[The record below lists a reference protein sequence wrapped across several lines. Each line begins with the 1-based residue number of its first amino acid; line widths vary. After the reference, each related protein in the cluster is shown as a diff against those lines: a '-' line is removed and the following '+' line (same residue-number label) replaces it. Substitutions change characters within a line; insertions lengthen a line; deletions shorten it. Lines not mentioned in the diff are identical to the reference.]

1 MNRDGG
7 DAVRRVDY
15 VVLSHVI
22 VDDLR
27 FAAGGE
33 RRGVL
38 GGAGTY
44 AAAGLRLAA
53 RNVGI
58 ACGVGDDFAG
68 STHDAWFGANG
79 IDTAGLEPRGCR
91 TPRSTV
97 VYHGEDTR
105 TESPVFGEQHFTRM
119 RPRIDRLPA
128 AYRAARGYYV
138 FRDHD
143 AAFWREA
150 AALRAATGAV
160 VLWELHAAA
169 AATAR
174 WPAVAARLANV
185 DVVSLNLAEG
195 RRLCTTQ
202 GERTP
207 LDLQTPPGVPT
218 PTRPEAPIAEA
229 REIAARLLT
238 TGVGGVALRLGAHGA
253 LLARPPA
260 EFRYIPASPAAV
272 VDATGAGNA
281 FGGALLA
288 AVAAGED
295 WLRAGCGAAAAAALM
310 LTQHGPPPRL
320 DACRS
325 EWRRRRDALLA
336 RLRDGAPR
344 GAGPLGSAPGPD
356 QARRGSSVGAPL
368 PGATPDRGMA
378 RPCRVSGGGGEFGGG
393 ALPRGDSGAGVAPGR
408 ALRCGISGGGVPNRA
423 APARGRARRGSA
435 LGVGEAGSGAR
446 GASDGAFG
454 LATRAGAK
462 P

>member
-1 MNRDGG
+1 MMLNPVPSEQDGG
-7 DAVRRVDY
+7 TAVTAVRRVDY

-58 ACGVGDDFAG
+58 ACGVGDDLAG
-68 STHDAWFGANG
+68 SAHDAWFGANG
-79 IDTAGLEPRGCR
+79 IDTAGLEPRGRR

-97 VYHGEDTR
+97 VYHREDAR

-150 AALRAATGAV
+150 AALRAAAGAV

-169 AATAR
+169 AAAAR
-174 WPAVAARLANV
+174 WPAVAARLAGV

-202 GERTP
+202 EESAP
-207 LDLQTPPGVPT
+207 LGIQTPPGVPT
-218 PTRPEAPIAEA
+218 PTPPAPATWSPEGMAPEALLAQA

-260 EFRYIPASPAAV
+260 EYRYIPASPAAV

-295 WLRAGCGAAAAAALM
+295 WLSAGCGAAAAAALM
-310 LTQHGPPPRL
+310 LAQHGPPPRL

-336 RLRDGAPR
+336 RLRDGAAR

-356 QARRGSSVGAPL
+356 QARRGSSVGAPP
-368 PGATPDRGMA
+368 PGATPARDTA
-378 RPCRVSGGGGEFGGG
+378 RPCFASGGG
-393 ALPRGDSGAGVAPGR
+393 APDR
-408 ALRCGISGGGVPNRA
+408 T
-423 APARGRARRGSA
+423 
-435 LGVGEAGSGAR
+435 
-446 GASDGAFG
+446 
-454 LATRAGAK
+454 ATRAGAE